1 MPAIDPKR
9 ADGGEHPD
17 KPGWPEGVE
26 PVSLEDIGKLGIHQV
41 SENIGARAEFVLR
54 DDRGSVPVQLPGA
67 AMAWATV
74 ASALIGAVALLHQVY
89 VNLP

>member
-9 ADGGEHPD
+9 ADGGEHPG

-26 PVSLEDIGKLGIHQV
+26 PVSLEDIGKLGIHRGTRQLHW
-41 SENIGARAEFVLR
+41 NGA
-54 DDRGSVPVQLPGA
+54 PVVTKHELGPRTYILA
-67 AMAWATV
+67 HLVAWATV